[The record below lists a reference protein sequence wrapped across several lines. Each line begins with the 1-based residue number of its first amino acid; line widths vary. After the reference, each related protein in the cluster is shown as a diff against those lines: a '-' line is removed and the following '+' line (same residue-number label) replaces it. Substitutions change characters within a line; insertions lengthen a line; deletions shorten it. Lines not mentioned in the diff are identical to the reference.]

1 MPQTQQKSVTF
12 RTEAAKLAT
21 LDALSESLGRDRTSL
36 LNEALDAFIE
46 VQTWHKREIMKAL
59 EEVRRGEMI
68 SEEEM
73 DEFFKELIS

>member
-1 MPQTQQKSVTF
+1 MPQAQLKSVTF

-59 EEVRRGEMI
+59 EQVRQGEVI
-68 SEEEM
+68 SEEDM
-73 DEFFKELIS
+73 DEFFKELIL

>member
-1 MPQTQQKSVTF
+1 MPQTQQKSITF

>member
-21 LDALSESLGRDRTSL
+21 LDALSESLVRDRTSL

-59 EEVRRGEMI
+59 EEVRRGETI

>member
-1 MPQTQQKSVTF
+1 MPQRQQKSVTF
-12 RTEAAKLAT
+12 RTEAKKLAT

-46 VQTWHKREIMKAL
+46 VQIWHKREIMKAL
-59 EEVRRGEMI
+59 EEVRRGEVI

-73 DEFFKELIS
+73 DEFFKELVS

>member
-59 EEVRRGEMI
+59 EEVRRGEI
-68 SEEEM
+68 IAEEEM

>member
-1 MPQTQQKSVTF
+1 MPQRQQKSVTF

-59 EEVRRGEMI
+59 EEVRRGEVI

-73 DEFFKELIS
+73 DEFFKELVS

>member
-59 EEVRRGEMI
+59 EEVRRGEVI

-73 DEFFKELIS
+73 DEFFKELVS